1 MHRCTIDPARSS
13 CKAWAREGWI
23 QRTSGISS
31 LDDCSCFLGVKRNKT
46 RMKGYG
52 FLQIVDH
59 KPTEFL
65 LSLKEIVMF
74 LRILILD
81 FKVNFFFLF

>member
-1 MHRCTIDPARSS
+1 
-13 CKAWAREGWI
+13 
-23 QRTSGISS
+23 
-31 LDDCSCFLGVKRNKT
+31 
-46 RMKGYG
+46 MKGYG

-81 FKVNFFFLF
+81 FKVNFFFILKECLKKQNGKFKRTLFTGSG